1 MSRYQAKKQ
10 KSPVRAIREFCI
22 ECMGGRDNK
31 GSVKLVRE
39 CVSRTCA
46 LFDFRLGKNPYHQ
59 QILSTEQ
66 REERGERLKAN
77 LVSHERSKKTSEF
90 DSSQKIHVNT
100 IGIDKNVSKK

>member
-1 MSRYQAKKQ
+1 MKRHKPKKHKQ
-10 KSPVRAIREFCI
+10 PDKAIREFCI

-31 GSVKLVRE
+31 GSMKLVRE

-77 LVSHERSKKTSEF
+77 LISHERSKKTSEF
-90 DSSQKIHVNT
+90 DLSQTKHTNP
-100 IGIDKNVSKK
+100 